1 MHSKLYWYTFRSQT
15 EETDP
20 LAAKF
25 TIDFKVDCAERF
37 ALVPTDG
44 PVFEGT
50 VFFVW
55 VGIALNF

>member
-25 TIDFKVDCAERF
+25 MIDFKVDCAERF

-50 VFFVW
+50 VFFV
-55 VGIALNF
+55 